1 MNVGVYNLKHNRT
14 MYAVMFGAFTS
25 GLKKHNV
32 NFEVYNIKFKGF
44 KPIASHDLA
53 VTFTNAPR
61 AVPILDRQK
70 KDKNKYLTLY
80 IGAFSKS
87 GVVNFRNRNK
97 IFGWDTNTR
106 PTDDALLYCDM
117 LGNDYMRHDYYI
129 GRTRHRLNQLNNF
142 GVELKPYKQDGCI
155 LIPEQIHPEGMG
167 HGVDNWLEWAIETCA
182 EIRKYTDKKIRIRR
196 HPNRTAW
203 KDYTRKI
210 EDLFKD
216 VEFTYGEQRPFKVDL
231 EDTYAVVTLSSRCI
245 IEALVNGCHIFTR
258 DVNSPALYC
267 SNFVH
272 TISKPKT
279 LDRRQWLADIA
290 YSHWSIEEIQNGDYW
305 DYCKTLI

>member
-61 AVPILDRQK
+61 AVTILDWQK

-97 IFGWDTNTR
+97 IF
-106 PTDDALLYCDM
+106 M
-117 LGNDYMRHDYYI
+117 I
-129 GRTRHRLNQLNNF
+129 ISI
-142 GVELKPYKQDGCI
+142 QDF
-155 LIPEQIHPEGMG
+155 IP
-167 HGVDNWLEWAIETCA
+167 V
-182 EIRKYTDKKIRIRR
+182 
-196 HPNRTAW
+196 
-203 KDYTRKI
+203 
-210 EDLFKD
+210 LF
-216 VEFTYGEQRPFKVDL
+216 
-231 EDTYAVVTLSSRCI
+231 
-245 IEALVNGCHIFTR
+245 
-258 DVNSPALYC
+258 
-267 SNFVH
+267 
-272 TISKPKT
+272 
-279 LDRRQWLADIA
+279 
-290 YSHWSIEEIQNGDYW
+290 
-305 DYCKTLI
+305 